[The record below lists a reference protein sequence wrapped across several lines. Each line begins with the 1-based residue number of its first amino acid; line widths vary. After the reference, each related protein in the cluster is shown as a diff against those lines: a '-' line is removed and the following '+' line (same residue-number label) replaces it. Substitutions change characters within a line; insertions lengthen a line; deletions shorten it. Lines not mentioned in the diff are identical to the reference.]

1 LIEDFSASGGE
12 KTRIIIKINFMAKAI
27 KQVVKLQIQGGKAT
41 PAPPVG
47 TALGPH
53 GVNIQ
58 EFCVKFNDASKDRMG
73 EVVPIEL
80 TIYEDRSFD
89 FILKTAPAA
98 EMIKAVLSLSKGS
111 GKPLQEKVGKLTQS
125 QLADIA
131 TKKMPDLNTKD
142 LEAAKKIIAGTARQM
157 GVKIEE

>member
-1 LIEDFSASGGE
+1 
-12 KTRIIIKINFMAKAI
+12 MAKEI
-27 KQVVKLQIQGGKAT
+27 KQIVKLQVVGGKAT

-58 EFCVKFNDASKDRMG
+58 DFCVKFNEATKNRPG

-80 TIYEDRSFD
+80 TIYTDRTFSFV
-89 FILKTAPAA
+89 LKTAPAS
-98 EMIKAVLSLSKGS
+98 EMIKKKLNLPKGS
-111 GKPLQEKVGKLTQS
+111 GKPLQDKVGILTDA
-125 QLADIA
+125 QLTEIA
-131 TKKMPDLNTKD
+131 KAKMPDLNTTD

-157 GVKIEE
+157 GVKIEG